1 VTLRP
6 VLPTKR
12 SRSWAYV
19 LFVAGLRPKFIKLA
33 QLLDAPSSNG
43 SLIVGWMDCIFNQ
56 IPYPHGSHVHRD
68 TLALYPA
75 HDKGRPNYLLDLRD
89 GDIEMRALFDF
100 VFGASPP

>member
-1 VTLRP
+1 MYFPGRHAEVDDTHAR
-6 VLPTKR
+6 
-12 SRSWAYV
+12 
-19 LFVAGLRPKFIKLA
+19 LRPKFIKLA